1 MTAYG
6 DLYLLVWKRGGG
18 GESSVC
24 IAGRSRRNEVSHL
37 AALELSRWP
46 VWEQLRIQ
54 VRSSGAMLEL
64 AEKIR
69 VDKPQLKL
77 WGP

>member
-1 MTAYG
+1 MH
-6 DLYLLVWKRGGG
+6 
-18 GESSVC
+18 
-24 IAGRSRRNEVSHL
+24 IARRSGRNEVSHL

-64 AEKIR
+64 AEEIR
-69 VDKPQLKL
+69 VDKGQLKL
-77 WGP
+77 WGPGEEHKARCGDTYL